1 MGKYRCINQK
11 LLFREDYLQ
20 HVLLKSMDR
29 NLFSFHIL
37 EAHPRKYKHLP
48 TQLQNN
54 HRHHEMY
61 QEQGILFH
69 YMVSNV
75 VDHLPNHTLPQV
87 AAFLFRE
94 HHNSTQQSKNNAQ
107 LCHFFNIKGWCI
119 LWYFFIKNNSNQF
132 TPYQ

>member
-94 HHNSTQQSKNNAQ
+94 HHNSTQQSKTMPSYTTFSIPKADA
-107 LCHFFNIKGWCI
+107 
-119 LWYFFIKNNSNQF
+119 
-132 TPYQ
+132 

>member
-37 EAHPRKYKHLP
+37 EAHPGKYKHLP

-61 QEQGILFH
+61 HEQGIWFH

-75 VDHLPNHTLPQV
+75 IDHLPNHTLLQV

-94 HHNSTQQSKNNAQ
+94 HHNSTQQSKTMPSYTTFSIPKADAYYDSM
-107 LCHFFNIKGWCI
+107 I
-119 LWYFFIKNNSNQF
+119 LL
-132 TPYQ
+132 YQK